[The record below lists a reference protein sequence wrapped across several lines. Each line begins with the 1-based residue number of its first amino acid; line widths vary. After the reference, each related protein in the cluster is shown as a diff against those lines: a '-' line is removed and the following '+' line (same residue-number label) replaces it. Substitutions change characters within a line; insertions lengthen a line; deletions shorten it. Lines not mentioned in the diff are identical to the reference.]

1 MDLQTLGVL
10 AAVGIRT
17 GLVLIVL
24 IAGIR
29 AFGKRHLGE
38 LNVQDILMVLMMAN
52 AVQNSMTTGNG
63 SLSVALVSAS
73 ALILMGWMIGRLVTG
88 QPSLEKGLLGS
99 PVVIVHD
106 GRILQRNLRREKLTE
121 NEVLAAVRKQGIS
134 GLDDVRLIVLEVDG
148 SLSVVPKDDPN
159 EPESDE

>member
-134 GLDDVRLIVLEVDG
+134 GLDDVRLVVLEVDG